1 MKREFQH
8 FPKIFSFT
16 LIQHIKSKGYR
27 NMTIALGILLL
38 VLPAFLMILASA
50 AGDSTEP
57 AYVPGTIARVYVVDP
72 ETETDYALLNQ
83 MGDPDFSEIDYER
96 MLSLEDAAQAARGST
111 DSLILLVEQGS
122 PVKLQVLL
130 PEETTLEKSD
140 ASYYTAFLDTA
151 YGAILAEKSGLDQ
164 TQLAG
169 LLIPVSTEVET
180 TDAEGTEAQD
190 PLEALR
196 EVIAMVL
203 PYVVI
208 MVLYFMILAYG
219 QGVANSVLMEKTS
232 KLVDTFLVTVRPGA
246 MMMGKVLA
254 IALSGVMQL
263 LIWVACLAISLG
275 VGTALV
281 KAMDP
286 GTDLAIIQLFD
297 LFGTMDGLFSVGGI
311 VAALLIFL
319 TGFLMYCAL
328 AAIGGSLAS
337 KPEDLSSTNFLF
349 TMALVISFFCVLY
362 SSSIIGGDGYT
373 WQIYVPFT
381 AMLVVPSL
389 ALLGEIS
396 TLQFAL
402 SLGLTIVATVALIY
416 FAGKIYRL
424 MILRK
429 GNPISPTKIFELL
442 RGKETPEQ

>member
-38 VLPAFLMILASA
+38 ILPAFLMILASA

-140 ASYYTAFLDTA
+140 ASYYAAFLDTA
-151 YGAILAEKSGLDQ
+151 YGTILAEKSGLDQ

-203 PYVVI
+203 P
-208 MVLYFMILAYG
+208 
-219 QGVANSVLMEKTS
+219 
-232 KLVDTFLVTVRPGA
+232 
-246 MMMGKVLA
+246 
-254 IALSGVMQL
+254 
-263 LIWVACLAISLG
+263 
-275 VGTALV
+275 
-281 KAMDP
+281 
-286 GTDLAIIQLFD
+286 
-297 LFGTMDGLFSVGGI
+297 
-311 VAALLIFL
+311 
-319 TGFLMYCAL
+319 
-328 AAIGGSLAS
+328 
-337 KPEDLSSTNFLF
+337 
-349 TMALVISFFCVLY
+349 
-362 SSSIIGGDGYT
+362 
-373 WQIYVPFT
+373 
-381 AMLVVPSL
+381 
-389 ALLGEIS
+389 
-396 TLQFAL
+396 
-402 SLGLTIVATVALIY
+402 
-416 FAGKIYRL
+416 
-424 MILRK
+424 
-429 GNPISPTKIFELL
+429 
-442 RGKETPEQ
+442 